1 MSSPVSAYKAL
12 ADPTRRAILEL
23 LRHEDLSAGRIAD
36 AFELSKPAISHHLKL
51 LTQAGLVQA
60 QRQGKSIIYSLDT
73 TALHDMMRW
82 AMDLISEAKGASD
95 DD

>member
-1 MSSPVSAYKAL
+1 MSAFKAL

-23 LRHEDLSAGRIAD
+23 LRKEDLSAGRIAE

-51 LTQAGLVQA
+51 LTQAGLVQS
-60 QRQGKSIIYSLDT
+60 QRRGKSIIYSLDT

-82 AMDLISEAKGASD
+82 AMDLMGETKGAND
-95 DD
+95 VE